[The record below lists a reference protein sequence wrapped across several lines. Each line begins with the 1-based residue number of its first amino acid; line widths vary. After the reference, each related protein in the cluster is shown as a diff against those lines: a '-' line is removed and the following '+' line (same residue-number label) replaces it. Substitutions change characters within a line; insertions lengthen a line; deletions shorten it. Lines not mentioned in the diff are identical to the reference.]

1 MFDLNDAKQE
11 IHDNAVKHGWWEK
24 NSEGQSRTRFEVVAL
39 IHSEW
44 SEALESY
51 RNGEQM
57 VWVQVDDKGHNKP
70 EGVFVELIDGVIRIL
85 DAAAAWD
92 ILLPENISEP
102 QNTQVADR
110 SLPNLVCWLHDCTS
124 MLYHHTD
131 DTYYM
136 MRIINMVWA
145 WITAHG
151 GNPEGIMREKH
162 EYNKT
167 RSYKHGG
174 KVI

>member
-1 MFDLNDAKQE
+1 MFNLNDAKRE
-11 IHDNAVKHGWWEK
+11 IHDNAVRHGWWEK
-24 NSEGQSRTRFEVVAL
+24 DSEGNTRTRFEVIAL

-51 RNGEQM
+51 RNGEQLYWTE
-57 VWVQVDDKGHNKP
+57 VNGKP
-70 EGVFVELIDGVIRIL
+70 EGVFVELVDGVIRIL

-92 ILLPENISEP
+92 ILLPESIDGSSSKLF
-102 QNTQVADR
+102 ADC
-110 SLPNLVCWLHDCTS
+110 SIPSLVCRLHDLTS
-124 MLYHHTD
+124 MLFNRMD
-131 DTYYM
+131 EAYYM
-136 MRIINMVWA
+136 MRIINIVWA

-151 GNPEGIMREKH
+151 GNPEDIMREKH